1 MKKFLAILLALAM
14 VFSFA
19 ACSEKKEEPKQE
31 EPQKASVEV
40 VKGVTIPSF
49 KIKVCGVKITNED
62 MAAYD
67 LYKYTA
73 DTVNSSGTAKSN
85 VYIGFK
91 MSDVLAECG
100 ITGTLGKATV
110 TAADNY
116 EVVYEGDLM
125 AENCFVAISKDGAQ
139 GKNGPWFAPCASGTT
154 GDYLQ
159 DLSKMEIEG
168 AKAPAD
174 KVSEKGEGGQK
185 TEGPTELSPVDIS
198 DKSDKITFKDYAF
211 KVNGKEVTNKD
222 LEGLHIFKAKVTY
235 AKSSGTIVE
244 ASYSGYVLK
253 DVLEK
258 LGVKDAKK
266 VTVVANDGYKSE
278 LTSELIA
285 SANTLVAIEL
295 DKAQSEDGTIWLAPC
310 DSQSSKDYAK
320 AVVEI
325 LAE

>member
-1 MKKFLAILLALAM
+1 M

-19 ACSEKKEEPKQE
+19 ACGEKKEEPKKE
-31 EPQKASVEV
+31 EPPKASVEV

-49 KIKVCGVKITNED
+49 KIKICGVKITNED

-91 MSDVLAECG
+91 MSDVLAACG
-100 ITGTLGKATV
+100 ITGTPGKATV
-110 TAADNY
+110 TATDNY
-116 EVVYEGDLM
+116 EITYEGNLLAD
-125 AENCFVAISKDGAQ
+125 NCLIAISKDGAQ
-139 GKNGPWFAPCASGTT
+139 GKNGPWFAPGESGTT

-159 DLSKMEIEG
+159 DMSKMEIEG
-168 AKAPAD
+168 VTVPAD
-174 KVSEKGEGGQK
+174 KQGGGKDEGGQK
-185 TEGPTELSPVDIS
+185 AEGPTELAPVDIS
-198 DKSDKITFKDYAF
+198 DKTDKITFKDYKF

-258 LGVKDAKK
+258 CGVKGAKK
-266 VTVVANDGYKSE
+266 VTVVASDGYKSE
-278 LTSELIA
+278 LTPELIA

-295 DKAQSEDGTIWLAPC
+295 DKAQSEDGTIWVAPC

-325 LAE
+325 VAE

>member
-1 MKKFLAILLALAM
+1 MKKFLAVMLAIAM

-19 ACSEKKEEPKQE
+19 ACGEKNTGGNQSEPEIKL
-31 EPQKASVEV
+31 EV
-40 VKGVTIPSF
+40 VKGITIPKFSV
-49 KIKVCGVKITNED
+49 KVCGAKVTNED

-125 AENCFVAISKDGAQ
+125 AENCFIAISKDGAQ

-159 DLSKMEIEG
+159 DLAKIEIDG
-168 AKAPAD
+168 AKVPAE
-174 KVSEKGEGGQK
+174 KQGGSEDEKK

-198 DKSDKITFKDYAF
+198 DKTDKITFKDYKF

-278 LTSELIA
+278 LTPELIA

>member
-1 MKKFLAILLALAM
+1 MKRVLAILLALAM
-14 VFSFA
+14 IFSFA
-19 ACSEKKEEPKQE
+19 ACGEKKEEAPKE
-31 EPQKASVEV
+31 EPKASVEV

-91 MSDVLAECG
+91 MSDVIAECG
-100 ITGTLGKATV
+100 ITGTFGKATV
-110 TAADNY
+110 TATDGY
-116 EVVYEGDLM
+116 EVTYEGDLM
-125 AENCFVAISKDGAQ
+125 ADNCFVAISKDGAQ

-159 DLSKMEIEG
+159 DLSKIEIEG
-168 AKAPAD
+168 ATAPAD
-174 KVSEKGEGGQK
+174 KLGGKDESEKK
-185 TEGPTELSPVDIS
+185 AEGPTELSPVDIS
-198 DKSDKITFKDYAF
+198 DKTDKITFKDYKF

-266 VTVVANDGYKSE
+266 VTVVANDGY
-278 LTSELIA
+278 TSELAAEEIS

-295 DKAQSEDGTIWLAPC
+295 DKAQSEDGTIWVAPC
-310 DSQSSKDYAK
+310 DSQSSKSYAK
-320 AVVEI
+320 GVVEI
-325 LAE
+325 KAE